1 MRSKG
6 VNILSRDVAPL
17 NYGGGFAWRAMK
29 MSFLS
34 NWKLQIAFGSAFL
47 LLAFVGSFCYRSI
60 IQSNESARW
69 VTHTRDVLK
78 SIELLRYSMEAITSN
93 IRGFLITGEDSYLAT
108 YRANLA
114 DVQKQRTEIRNLTA
128 DNPEQQRKLPALE
141 SLTAHRIERA
151 EVLISLQR
159 TAGFEAAAESI
170 RSGPGKAI
178 TDDFQAL
185 ADKFQAEELRL
196 LALRKAEVKDR
207 VGQTEAILILGTLLG
222 LLITGIA
229 GWSVQRDSTKRK
241 EAEANLLLKM
251 KELNRSNQELAQFAS
266 VASHD
271 LQEPLRM
278 VIRYTQL
285 LSRRY
290 KGKMDADAD
299 EFLAFAV
306 DGATRMHQLIQDL
319 LTYSRLGAKQAR
331 FTDTNSDEAFQKAI
345 FNLRGAIEGSG
356 AQVTHDPLPVVLADK
371 IQLTQLF
378 QNLVGNAIKYQKP
391 GTPKIHVSAAMNGTK
406 KWKFSVTD
414 NGLGIDPENF
424 EKIFG
429 MFQRLH
435 TREEFTG
442 TGIGLALCKKIV
454 ERHGDSI
461 SVESQLGQG
470 STFRFAL
477 AGKEMAYS

>member
-1 MRSKG
+1 
-6 VNILSRDVAPL
+6 LSADVAPL
-17 NYGGGFAWRAMK
+17 RYGSVLARRAMN
-29 MSFLS
+29 SLS
-34 NWKLQIAFGSAFL
+34 GWENWKLHIAFGSAFIL
-47 LLAFVGSFCYRSI
+47 LTFVGALSYRSI
-60 IQSNESARW
+60 SESNESALW

-93 IRGFLITGEDSYLAT
+93 IRGFLITGDGSYLAT

-114 DVQKQRTEIRNLTA
+114 DVRQQNMELRNLTA
-128 DNPEQQRKLPALE
+128 DNPEQQRKIPALE
-141 SLTAHRIERA
+141 VLIAHRIERA

-178 TDDFQAL
+178 TDDFKAL

-196 LALRKAEVKDR
+196 LTIRKAQVKDR
-207 VGQTEAILILGTLLG
+207 VAQTEAILVLGTLLG
-222 LLITGIA
+222 LLVTGIA
-229 GWSVQRDSTKRK
+229 GWSVQHDSTKRK
-241 EAEANLLLKM
+241 EAEASLLLKM
-251 KELNRSNQELAQFAS
+251 KELNRSNEELAQFAS

-290 KGKMDADAD
+290 KGQLDADAD

-319 LTYSRLGAKQAR
+319 LTYSRLGAKQAKL
-331 FTDTNSDEAFQKAI
+331 TDTNSDEAFQQAI

-356 AQVTHDPLPVVLADK
+356 AEVTHDQLPVVLADK

-391 GTPKIHVSAAMNGTK
+391 GTPKIHVSAVMNGTK
-406 KWKFSVTD
+406 KWNFSVKD

-442 TGIGLALCKKIV
+442 TGIGLALCKKIG
-454 ERHGDSI
+454 ERHGESI
-461 SVESQLGQG
+461 SVESQPGQG

-477 AGKEMAYS
+477 AGKEKVHS